1 MTAHSPK
8 PHRPPYPRRYITPVE
23 SSTEETPKKHESRF
37 GSPLLGSANDTPK
50 KTRTRIFLLLWALLS
65 GAHLSGALACLL
77 IISSIV
83 PSDRIFAPDVA
94 TLTWKAVPAFIAISY
109 IVGISGCYF
118 YTNYALKWFVDEQP
132 PTEKNRTLVL
142 LGPRYLTLL
151 QLILWLIGAL
161 IFGCCYGHIEPSMGL
176 KVALTVIVGSIIMTA
191 LCFLASE
198 FALRPAASVVLSH
211 YGPQSRTV
219 TGIASRMFLVWLAG
233 TGLPILGLLLIGA
246 TNLHTTEF
254 SIQEMSRFIVIIA
267 VCVLL
272 FSAVLNLQISTYI
285 TPPLQQVRHGME
297 RVSVG
302 DLDTEVAVFDGS
314 EIGELQAGFNNM
326 VHELREQQHIKDLFR
341 QHVGSKI
348 ADQALSAQPEERN
361 VTKRDASVFFI
372 DIIGSTKLSLE
383 YDSYTVVDLLNRFY
397 TIVVEEV
404 NRAGGVVNK
413 FAGDAVLAIFNVPDD
428 HPDPAGA
435 SLYCARVVMNRLDHE
450 LPEIA
455 AAVGISAGR
464 VVAGNIGSKDRYEYT
479 VIGDPVNIASRLSE
493 LAKQEPGRILASQRT
508 VNMAN
513 EEEAH
518 FWMIDGATVLRGR
531 SDATVLARPE
541 NPVVTS
547 FALRKERQQQNKH
560 HDGTMQ
566 TNTPDHNTTQL

>member
-1 MTAHSPK
+1 
-8 PHRPPYPRRYITPVE
+8 
-23 SSTEETPKKHESRF
+23 
-37 GSPLLGSANDTPK
+37 
-50 KTRTRIFLLLWALLS
+50 
-65 GAHLSGALACLL
+65 
-77 IISSIV
+77 
-83 PSDRIFAPDVA
+83 
-94 TLTWKAVPAFIAISY
+94 
-109 IVGISGCYF
+109 
-118 YTNYALKWFVDEQP
+118 
-132 PTEKNRTLVL
+132 
-142 LGPRYLTLL
+142 
-151 QLILWLIGAL
+151 
-161 IFGCCYGHIEPSMGL
+161 
-176 KVALTVIVGSIIMTA
+176 
-191 LCFLASE
+191 
-198 FALRPAASVVLSH
+198 
-211 YGPQSRTV
+211 
-219 TGIASRMFLVWLAG
+219 MFLVWLAG

-413 FAGDAVLAIFNVPDD
+413 FAGDAAVSYTHLT
-428 HPDPAGA
+428 
-435 SLYCARVVMNRLDHE
+435 
-450 LPEIA
+450 LPTKA
-455 AAVGISAGR
+455 
-464 VVAGNIGSKDRYEYT
+464 
-479 VIGDPVNIASRLSE
+479 
-493 LAKQEPGRILASQRT
+493 
-508 VNMAN
+508 
-513 EEEAH
+513 
-518 FWMIDGATVLRGR
+518 
-531 SDATVLARPE
+531 
-541 NPVVTS
+541 
-547 FALRKERQQQNKH
+547 
-560 HDGTMQ
+560 
-566 TNTPDHNTTQL
+566 